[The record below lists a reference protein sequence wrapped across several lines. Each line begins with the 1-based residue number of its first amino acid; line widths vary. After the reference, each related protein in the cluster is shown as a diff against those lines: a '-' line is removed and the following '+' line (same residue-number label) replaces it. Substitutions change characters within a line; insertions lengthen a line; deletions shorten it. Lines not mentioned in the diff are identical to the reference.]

1 MLTVARWSSPF
12 EPQLEVGFV
21 HLGEVRAQPGD
32 VLLLRL
38 VPSLEWV
45 ATGTDDVRV
54 ADTVRELRRRHPGSP
69 VVLWI
74 PEGPAQAVI
83 DAARA
88 AEQAQVRA
96 MLGGPQPRPELLRAQ
111 LTHPRG
117 LSSFILRWASDAG
130 YLPPGLEQEDVRELL
145 DAAPDVRTLGRLAHD
160 RQVAARTWRL
170 HLQQLGLPNPS
181 AWLALAHAL
190 HVAFF
195 VQRNHTDSVQ
205 ALCEKL
211 GMCTVANMSQQFKR
225 VFGLPP
231 STVRDLLG
239 AEPLLH
245 RWFQSRSPR
254 YGSGAPQGAAQAPP
268 RAAAR

>member
-1 MLTVARWSSPF
+1 MFTVAKWSAPF
-12 EPQLEVGFV
+12 EERPEAGQLPSREIG
-21 HLGEVRAQPGD
+21 AQPGD
-32 VLLLRL
+32 VLLLCL
-38 VPSLEWV
+38 APSSDC
-45 ATGTDDVRV
+45 AAPGTDDLGV
-54 ADTVRELRRRHPGSP
+54 ADMVRGLRQRHPGSP

-74 PEGPAQAVI
+74 PEGPPQDVI

-88 AEQAQVRA
+88 AERAQVRA
-96 MLGGPQPRPELLRAQ
+96 MLGGTLPCARLLRAQ

-117 LSSFILRWASDAG
+117 ISTFVLRWASDAG

-145 DAAPDVRTLGRLAHD
+145 DAAPDVRTLERLSLH
-160 RQVAARTWRL
+160 RQVASRTWRS

-195 VQRNHTDSVQ
+195 VQRNHTDSLQ
-205 ALCEKL
+205 ELCEKL

-245 RWFQSRSPR
+245 RWFQARR
-254 YGSGAPQGAAQAPP
+254 LHAARAAQQQAAQAG
-268 RAAAR
+268 